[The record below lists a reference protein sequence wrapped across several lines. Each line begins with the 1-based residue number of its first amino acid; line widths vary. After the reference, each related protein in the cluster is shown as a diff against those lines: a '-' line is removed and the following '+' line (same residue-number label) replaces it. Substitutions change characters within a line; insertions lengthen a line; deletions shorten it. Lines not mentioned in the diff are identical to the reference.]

1 MFLIG
6 ITMTVKNVT
15 KKRVRNI
22 CHLHLL
28 ACYTDPAPVAPIAP
42 YEEVNYAKKEGGR
55 V

>member
-28 ACYTDPAPVAPIAP
+28 AYADPAPVAPIAAP